1 MERVLGPTEKIF
13 DKMTK
18 SFFIMGELFIMY
30 LKTMHA
36 TFSRPFY
43 FMRLIDQIKIVGVG
57 SLSITI
63 VIGLSLGF
71 VMTLNFGYGLAKFGG
86 TLYVPAMVSL
96 SIARELAPIFT
107 SLVVAGRVGSG
118 IAAEIGA
125 MNVTQQVD
133 AIRALGTNPIR
144 VLVVPRFWATIFSL
158 PLLTALSNALA
169 IFAGLLVCMN
179 EFDMPAGFYMN
190 KVLSTVK
197 MADYM
202 SGLFKS
208 AIFGGIIALVG
219 CYKGL
224 RTKDGTKGVG
234 SSTTW
239 VVVLSSILILLFDF
253 FISKIYLLFWT

>member
-1 MERVLGPTEKIF
+1 MEKATTRNRNITKIEEAI
-13 DKMTK
+13 
-18 SFFIMGELFIMY
+18 FIAGEIFSIFLETI
-30 LKTMHA
+30 KA
-36 TFSRPFY
+36 SFSRPFY
-43 FMRLIDQIKIVGVG
+43 FLRLVEQIRVIGIG
-57 SLSITI
+57 SISITV

-96 SIARELAPIFT
+96 SVARELAPIFT

-144 VLVVPRFWATIFSL
+144 VLVVPRFWATTLSL

-169 IFAGLLVCMN
+169 IVAGLLVCQN

-197 MADYM
+197 MEDFL
-202 SGLFKS
+202 SGLFK
-208 AIFGGIIALVG
+208 AGVFGSIIAIVG
-219 CYKGL
+219 CYRGL
-224 RTKDGTKGVG
+224 KTKDGTKGVG

-253 FISKIYLLFWT
+253 FISKVYLLIWT

>member
-1 MERVLGPTEKIF
+1 MEDLANSKEPLYTKI
-13 DKMTK
+13 TRA
-18 SFFIMGELFIMY
+18 IYILGELFSLYIDT
-30 LKTMHA
+30 LKA
-36 TFSRPFY
+36 SLSKPFY
-43 FMRLIDQIKIVGVG
+43 FIRLVEQLKMIGIG
-57 SLSITI
+57 SLSITV
-63 VIGLSLGF
+63 VIGLSIGF

-96 SIARELAPIFT
+96 SVARELAPIFT

-118 IAAEIGA
+118 IAAEIGS

-133 AIRALGTNPIR
+133 AIRALGTNPVR
-144 VLVVPRFWATIFSL
+144 VLVVPRFWATIISL

-169 IFAGLLVCMN
+169 LFAGLLVCQN

-197 MADYM
+197 LEDFL
-202 SGLFKS
+202 SGLFKAS
-208 AIFGGIIALVG
+208 FFGGIIALVG

-224 RTKDGTKGVG
+224 TTKDGTKGVG

-239 VVVLSSILILLFDF
+239 VVVYSSILILLFDF
-253 FISKIYLLFWT
+253 IISKLYLLLWT

>member
-1 MERVLGPTEKIF
+1 MK
-13 DKMTK
+13 
-18 SFFIMGELFIMY
+18 
-30 LKTMHA
+30 A

-43 FMRLIDQIKIVGVG
+43 FVRLIEQIKAIGIG

-96 SIARELAPIFT
+96 SIVRELAPIFT

-133 AIRALGTNPIR
+133 AIRALGTNPVR
-144 VLVVPRFWATIFSL
+144 VLVVPRFWATLFSL

-197 MADYM
+197 MADFF
-202 SGLFKS
+202 SGLLK
-208 AIFGGIIALVG
+208 AGVFGGIIAIVG

-224 RTKDGTKGVG
+224 KTVGGTKGVG

-253 FISKIYLLFWT
+253 FISKIYLLIWT